1 MADDDD
7 ELEPVQE
14 PQDGDSCLEQ
24 PEDMTEFN
32 GDCAPASAE
41 VAYAECDS
49 DGIHSPHCEA
59 NPTAVDDHV
68 VSEKCFKQQF
78 NYSPHI

>member
-1 MADDDD
+1 MSDDNN
-7 ELEPVQE
+7 ELEPVWE
-14 PQDGDSCLEQ
+14 PEDGDSCLEQ
-24 PEDMTEFN
+24 PEDTTEFN

-41 VAYAECDS
+41 VIYAECD
-49 DGIHSPHCEA
+49 GIHSKSPHGEA
-59 NPTAVDDHV
+59 DPTAADDHA